1 MCDLR
6 VSAVGKMASVFSVLR
21 CVCVCVHVCVCMCM
35 CVWCVVCVCVLVCVS
50 MGSYSELSNPII

>member
-21 CVCVCVHVCVCMCM
+21 CVCVCVCVR
-35 CVWCVVCVCVLVCVS
+35 VCVVCVLVSVCVCVCL
-50 MGSYSELSNPII
+50 YV

>member
-21 CVCVCVHVCVCMCM
+21 CVCVRVCVFVHVCVLCC
-35 CVWCVVCVCVLVCVS
+35 VCVCLYV
-50 MGSYSELSNPII
+50 